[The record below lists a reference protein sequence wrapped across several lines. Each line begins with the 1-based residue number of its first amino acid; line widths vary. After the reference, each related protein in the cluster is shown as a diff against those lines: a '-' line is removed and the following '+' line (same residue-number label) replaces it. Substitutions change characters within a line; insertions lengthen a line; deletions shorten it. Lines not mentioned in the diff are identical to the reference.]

1 MIEVHAQYQL
11 LQGVRVL
18 AAINGMELFGHERG
32 NIEVFKAL
40 CDHGAEVRVG
50 VNARENGGAV
60 GAHLQAI
67 GFETFL
73 IPFGA
78 QWSWQWLKLNGPG
91 FAWNQFK
98 QTFASSRA
106 FNEQI
111 KLFRPTHI
119 HLGSELAY
127 SFLALALR
135 RCKRPLIWRMGDA
148 PPTDSRFNFPIWK
161 MGMRRATRVVAN
173 SQYVAGT
180 AVSAG
185 LSPDKISV
193 INNLAPEFGGCMA
206 SGQTPKLQ
214 AGQRALIYA
223 GSVSQHKG
231 VALLVE
237 AFSHL
242 AAEDPML
249 QLWILGGSVYDREF
263 REQLVK
269 RVQEL
274 GFHDRVA
281 FVGHVQE
288 PGPWYASASVH
299 LAPSIWEEPFA
310 NVVLEAKRAGT
321 PSIIFPSGGLPEM
334 VRHEVD
340 GYICEEKTAESLAAA
355 MRWMLKDK
363 DRLTEMGRAAAEDSE
378 ARFGRARFLQQW
390 AEVYQQ
396 TLSPAKS

>member
-1 MIEVHAQYQL
+1 MIEVPAQHQS

-40 CDHGAEVRVG
+40 RDQGAEVRVG

-60 GAHLQAI
+60 GAHLQDI

-78 QWSWQWLKLNGPG
+78 QWSWQWLKLNGLG
-91 FAWNQFK
+91 FALNQFK

-119 HLGSELAY
+119 HLGSELSY

-135 RCKRPLIWRMGDA
+135 RCKHPLIWRMGDA
-148 PPTDSRFNFPIWK
+148 PPTDSRFNLPIWK

-173 SQYVAGT
+173 SRYVAGT

-185 LSPDKISV
+185 LNSDKISV
-193 INNLAPEFGGCMA
+193 INNLAPEFVG
-206 SGQTPKLQ
+206 SRDTGQVPKLLE
-214 AGQRALIYA
+214 GQRAAIYV
-223 GSVSQHKG
+223 GSVSEHKG

-237 AFSHL
+237 AFAEF
-242 AAEDPML
+242 AAEEPML
-249 QLWILGGSVYDREF
+249 QLWILGGSVYDSEF
-263 REQLVK
+263 RQQLVK

-274 GFHDRVA
+274 GVHDRVA

-288 PGPWYASASVH
+288 PGPWYAAASVH

-334 VRHEVD
+334 VRHQVD
-340 GYICEEKTAESLAAA
+340 GYICDEKTKESLAAA
-355 MRWMLKDK
+355 MRWMLADQ
-363 DRLTEMGRAAAEDSE
+363 DRLTAMGRAAAEDSE
-378 ARFGRARFLQQW
+378 ARFGRARFLAQW

-396 TLSPAKS
+396 TLRPAQA